1 MMISKEALLKLSKE
15 DLVDAI
21 IKISEA
27 NERMIQAIDTVM
39 NSIKILHPR
48 INKFEEDFNSIK
60 KEVTNIRKSCE
71 SEEEFMDK
79 LREYFKELK

>member
-1 MMISKEALLKLSKE
+1 MVISKESLLKLSKE

-27 NERMIQAIDTVM
+27 NERMIQTIDTVM
-39 NSIKILHPR
+39 NGVKILYPR

-60 KEVTNIRKSCE
+60 KEITIIRKSCE
-71 SEEEFMDK
+71 SEEEFEEKM
-79 LREYFKELK
+79 RVYFKELK

>member
-1 MMISKEALLKLSKE
+1 MVISKESLLKLSKE

-27 NERMIQAIDTVM
+27 NERMLQTIDTVM

-71 SEEEFMDK
+71 SEEKFRDK

>member
-1 MMISKEALLKLSKE
+1 MVE
-15 DLVDAI
+15 AI
-21 IKISEA
+21 IKVSEA
-27 NERMIQAIDTVM
+27 NERMIQTIDTVM
-39 NSIKILHPR
+39 NSIKILHTT

-71 SEEEFMDK
+71 SEEEFENK

>member
-1 MMISKEALLKLSKE
+1 MTISKESLLKLSKE

-21 IKISEA
+21 IKVSEA
-27 NERMIQAIDTVM
+27 NERMIQTIDTVM
-39 NSIKILHPR
+39 NSIKILHPK

-60 KEVTNIRKSCE
+60 KEVTNIRRSCE
-71 SEEEFMDK
+71 SEEEFRDK